1 MKDNLYIVTGTSSGI
16 GKQISLL
23 LLKNQKSV
31 LGISRKRLN
40 IKNTNF
46 LNMTLNQN

>member
-23 LLKNQKSV
+23 LLKTKS
-31 LGISRKRLN
+31 L
-40 IKNTNF
+40 F
-46 LNMTLNQN
+46 LV